1 MNKKIYKW
9 MILDDIQLGYISIF
23 LRIHELPLK
32 SDLKVK
38 TLLGI
43 DLLSKDL
50 KEIQLDC
57 SYEFTNN

>member
-23 LRIHELPLK
+23 LKLHELP
-32 SDLKVK
+32 SSPDLKVK
-38 TLLGI
+38 TAIGF
-43 DLLSKDL
+43 DLLSQGL

-57 SYEFTNN
+57 S